1 MKYSFISYGSSNI
14 TPGAPADYDLFTRDG
29 RVAVTK
35 GEPLSPAIAGL
46 LRSHS
51 LFRLC
56 ADLSVQTDV
65 YRNSKLFES
74 KDYLAA
80 ELAVEESLHSLERHE
95 GIDLRALQRHDPYTF
110 RHSLNVGRLSYLIGK
125 HINLPD
131 LVLEQIVLG
140 ALLHD
145 IGKLTVPADLLKKT
159 GRLLPEEYVLI
170 KTHPINGFLKLQEV
184 DLPAEVT
191 RIVQQHHERWNGQG
205 YPLGLQGE
213 QIHLYA
219 QIVGIA
225 DVFDALTSARSYR
238 PAIPPYHA
246 LEIIIKLRDRD
257 FSPNIVS
264 CLLDAVTLYPPNC
277 LIHLNTGELGK
288 VVSYDKNFPTRPR
301 VLVNSESSP
310 DNPLVLDLQ
319 HDAEHFIQVI
329 EYTGERNLKILI
341 VDDEQECANALADA
355 IAPAGHQ
362 CRVFCSS
369 AQALNQY
376 NVIWPDL
383 VITDVRM
390 PEMDGL
396 TLLKSIRDI
405 DGTARVVLN
414 TGYGDMITVI
424 EAINAGAY
432 GFFLKPVEIPEVMK
446 LLQKAQADLDSLHS
460 RQIIKEA
467 LLDENIQLKQQL
479 EQLTT
484 AN

>member
-35 GEPLSPAIAGL
+35 GEPLSPSIAGL

-65 YRNSKLFES
+65 YRNSKLFEG
-74 KDYLAA
+74 KDYLSA
-80 ELAVEESLHSLERHE
+80 ELAVEETLHSLERFE

-301 VLVNSESSP
+301 VFVNSESSP
-310 DNPLVLDLQ
+310 ENPLILDLQ

-369 AQALNQY
+369 SQALKQY

-396 TLLKSIRDI
+396 TLLKNIRDI

>member
-14 TPGAPADYDLFTRDG
+14 TPGATADYDLFTRDG

-35 GEPLSPAIAGL
+35 GEPLSPSIAGL

-65 YRNSKLFES
+65 YRNSKLFEG
-74 KDYLAA
+74 KDYLSA
-80 ELAVEESLHSLERHE
+80 ELAVEETLHSLERFE

-125 HINLPD
+125 HMNLSD
-131 LVLEQIVLG
+131 LALEQIVLG

-145 IGKLTVPADLLKKT
+145 IGKLTVPADLLKKP

-170 KTHPINGFLKLQEV
+170 KTHPIKGFLKLQEV
-184 DLPAEVT
+184 DLPTEAT

-213 QIHLYA
+213 QIHPYA

-246 LEIIIKLRDRD
+246 LEIIIKLGERD
-257 FSPNIVS
+257 FSANIVS

-288 VVSYDKNFPTRPR
+288 VVSYNKQFPTRPR

-369 AQALNQY
+369 AQALKQY

-396 TLLKSIRDI
+396 TLLKNIRDI
-405 DGTARVVLN
+405 DGTARVILN
-414 TGYGDMITVI
+414 TGYSDMITVI

-460 RQIIKEA
+460 RQVIKEA
-467 LLDENIQLKQQL
+467 LLDENIQL
-479 EQLTT
+479 
-484 AN
+484 

>member
-74 KDYLAA
+74 KDYLSA
-80 ELAVEESLHSLERHE
+80 ELAVEETLHSLERFE

-110 RHSLNVGRLSYLIGK
+110 RHSLNVGRLSYLLGK
-125 HINLPD
+125 HMNLPD
-131 LVLEQIVLG
+131 LALEQIVLG

-145 IGKLTVPADLLKKT
+145 IGKLAVPADLLKKP

-184 DLPAEVT
+184 ALPAEVT

-213 QIHLYA
+213 KIHPYA

-257 FSPNIVS
+257 FSANIVS

-288 VVSYDKNFPTRPR
+288 VVSYDKHFPTRPR
-301 VLVNSESSP
+301 VSVNCQSSP
-310 DNPLVLDLQ
+310 DNPLLLDLQ

-369 AQALNQY
+369 AQALKQY

-396 TLLKSIRDI
+396 TLLKNIRDI
-405 DGTARVVLN
+405 DSTARVVLN

-432 GFFLKPVEIPEVMK
+432 GFFLKPIEIPEVMN
-446 LLQKAQADLDSLHS
+446 LLQKAQTDLDSLHS
-460 RQIIKEA
+460 RQVIKEA

>member
-14 TPGAPADYDLFTRDG
+14 TPGATADYDLFTRDG

-35 GEPLSPAIAGL
+35 GETLSPSIAGL
-46 LRSHS
+46 LKSHS

-65 YRNSKLFES
+65 YRNTRLFES
-74 KDYLAA
+74 ADYLAA
-80 ELAVEESLHSLERHE
+80 ELAVEEALHSLERHE

-125 HINLPD
+125 RTNLPD
-131 LVLEQIVLG
+131 SVLELVVLG

-145 IGKLTVPADLLKKT
+145 IGKLTIPADLLKKS

-170 KTHPINGFLKLQEV
+170 KTHPLNGFLKLQEY

-205 YPLGLQGE
+205 YPLGLQGK
-213 QIHLYA
+213 QIHPYA
-219 QIVGIA
+219 QLVGIA

-246 LEIIIKLRDRD
+246 LEIIIKLRGRD
-257 FSPNIVS
+257 FSADIVGR
-264 CLLDAVTLYPPNC
+264 LLDAVTLYPPNC
-277 LIHLNTGELGK
+277 RIHLNTGELGK
-288 VVSYDKNFPTRPR
+288 VISYDKQFPTRPR
-301 VLVNSESSP
+301 VLVNFESSTG
-310 DNPLVLDLQ
+310 NPLVLDLQ
-319 HDAEHFIQVI
+319 HETEHFIQVL
-329 EYTGERNLKILI
+329 EYMGERSLKVLI

-362 CRVFCSS
+362 CRVFCSP
-369 AQALNQY
+369 AQALKQY

-396 TLLKSIRDI
+396 TLLKSIRDL
-405 DGTARVVLN
+405 DGTARIVLN
-414 TGYGDMITVI
+414 TGYGDMGTVI
-424 EAINAGAY
+424 EAINNGAY
-432 GFFLKPVEIPEVMK
+432 GFFLKPVEISEVMK

-479 EQLTT
+479 DQLTAT
-484 AN
+484 M

>member
-184 DLPAEVT
+184 NLPAEVT

-213 QIHLYA
+213 QIHPYA

-246 LEIIIKLRDRD
+246 LEIIIKLRNRD

-288 VVSYDKNFPTRPR
+288 VISYDKQTPTRPR
-301 VLVNSESSP
+301 ILVNSESSP
-310 DNPLVLDLQ
+310 ENPLILDLQ

-369 AQALNQY
+369 AQALKQY

-396 TLLKSIRDI
+396 TLLKNIRDI

>member
-1 MKYSFISYGSSNI
+1 M
-14 TPGAPADYDLFTRDG
+14 
-29 RVAVTK
+29 
-35 GEPLSPAIAGL
+35 
-46 LRSHS
+46 
-51 LFRLC
+51 
-56 ADLSVQTDV
+56 
-65 YRNSKLFES
+65 FEG
-74 KDYLAA
+74 KDYLSA
-80 ELAVEESLHSLERHE
+80 ELAVEETLHSLERFE

>member
-14 TPGAPADYDLFTRDG
+14 TPGATADYDLFTRDG

-35 GEPLSPAIAGL
+35 GEPLSPSIAGL

-65 YRNSKLFES
+65 YRNSKLFEG
-74 KDYLAA
+74 KDYLSA
-80 ELAVEESLHSLERHE
+80 ELAVEETLHSLERFE

-125 HINLPD
+125 CLCLPD
-131 LVLEQIVLG
+131 SSLEQIVLG

-145 IGKLTVPADLLKKT
+145 IGKLTIPADLLKKT

-184 DLPAEVT
+184 DLPTEVT

-213 QIHLYA
+213 QIHPYA

-246 LEIIIKLRDRD
+246 LEIITKLGERD

-264 CLLDAVTLYPPNC
+264 CLLDAVTLYPTNC

-288 VVSYDKNFPTRPR
+288 VVSYDKQFPTRPR

-310 DNPLVLDLQ
+310 NNPLILDLQ
-319 HDAEHFIQVI
+319 HDTDHFIQVI
-329 EYTGERNLKILI
+329 EYTGERSLKILI

-369 AQALNQY
+369 AQALKQY

-396 TLLKSIRDI
+396 TLLKNIRDI
-405 DGTARVVLN
+405 DSTARVVLN
-414 TGYGDMITVI
+414 TGFGDMITVI

-446 LLQKAQADLDSLHS
+446 LLQKAQTDLDSLHS